1 MWFFSF
7 CYLTIEL
14 LLLELLLT
22 FYKIW
27 KMIGGEVDGDFVE
40 YRHFLKIELIKSTK
54 KTDLVGLV
62 TSWGSSKNHSS
73 FSPICSPCW
82 GL

>member
-14 LLLELLLT
+14 LLLELLLI

-62 TSWGSSKNHSS
+62 TLRGSSNNHSS
-73 FSPICSPCW
+73 V
-82 GL
+82 L